1 MGGTI
6 LARKSKLTARIDPEL
21 LHLTYKELAE
31 RMGISVDA
39 ARMKAKREAKKGRW
53 QIIPGNHPSDKVTVI
68 IPDSDLNTQG
78 ERVGT
83 DEAERYGYAKGR
95 TPKPEQD
102 EKLFTLYADAQA
114 RIQMLT
120 DQLLEAQNDRIELAA
135 STMREMALAAE
146 IDALQ
151 AQLNRALADV
161 AYHRRTWWQRLT
173 NSNL

>member
-1 MGGTI
+1 M
-6 LARKSKLTARIDPEL
+6 ARKPKLAASVEPEL
-21 LHLTYKELAE
+21 LHFTYKELAE
-31 RMGISVDA
+31 RIGVSVDA

-53 QIIPGNHPSDKVTVI
+53 QIIPGNHPSDKVTVL

-78 ERVGT
+78 ERVGPDAPEHLGRT
-83 DEAERYGYAKGR
+83 KGR
-95 TPKPEQD
+95 TPKPEHD
-102 EKLFTLYADAQA
+102 ETLFTLYTDAQQ
-114 RIQMLT
+114 RIQTLT

-161 AYHRRTWWQRLT
+161 AYQRRTWWQKIT
-173 NSNL
+173 GGI

>member
-1 MGGTI
+1 M
-6 LARKSKLTARIDPEL
+6 ARKPKPIARIEPEL
-21 LHLTYKELAE
+21 RHMTYKQLAE
-31 RMGISVDA
+31 RMGVSVDA

-83 DEAERYGYAKGR
+83 DEPERYSYAKGR
-95 TPKPEQD
+95 TPKPEHD
-102 EKLFTLYADAQA
+102 ETLFTLYTDAQA
-114 RIQMLT
+114 RIQALT

-146 IDALQ
+146 IEALQ
-151 AQLNRALADV
+151 DQLNRALADV

>member
-1 MGGTI
+1 
-6 LARKSKLTARIDPEL
+6 LARKPKTTAQIEPEL
-21 LHLTYKELAE
+21 VHLTYKQLAQ
-31 RMGISVDA
+31 RIGVSVDA

-53 QIIPGNHPSDKVTVI
+53 QIIAGNHPSDKVTVI
-68 IPDSDLNTQG
+68 IPDSDLNAQP
-78 ERVGT
+78 ERVST
-83 DEAERYGYAKGR
+83 DEPERYGYTKGR

-102 EKLFTLYADAQA
+102 DKLFTLYAEAQQ

-146 IDALQ
+146 IEALQ
-151 AQLNRALADV
+151 AQLTRALDDI
-161 AYHRRTWWQRLT
+161 AYQRRTWWQRLT

>member
-1 MGGTI
+1 M
-6 LARKSKLTARIDPEL
+6 ARKPKLAASAEPEL

-31 RMGISVDA
+31 RIGVSVDA
-39 ARMKAKREAKKGRW
+39 ARMKAKREAKKGNW

-83 DEAERYGYAKGR
+83 DEPERYGYAKGR
-95 TPKPEQD
+95 TPKPEHD
-102 EKLFTLYADAQA
+102 ETLFTLYTDAQA
-114 RIQMLT
+114 RIQALT

-135 STMREMALAAE
+135 STMREMSLAAE
-146 IDALQ
+146 IEALQ
-151 AQLNRALADV
+151 GQLNRALADV

>member
-1 MGGTI
+1 M
-6 LARKSKLTARIDPEL
+6 ARKPKTTAQIEPEL
-21 LHLTYKELAE
+21 VHLTYKQLAQ
-31 RMGISVDA
+31 RIGVSVDA

-53 QIIPGNHPSDKVTVI
+53 QIIAGNHPSDKVTVI
-68 IPDSDLNTQG
+68 IPDSDLNAQP
-78 ERVGT
+78 ERVST
-83 DEAERYGYAKGR
+83 DEPERYGYTKGR

-102 EKLFTLYADAQA
+102 DKLFTLYAEAQQ

-146 IDALQ
+146 IEALQ
-151 AQLNRALADV
+151 AQLTRALDDI
-161 AYHRRTWWQRLT
+161 AYQRRTWWQRLT

>member
-1 MGGTI
+1 M
-6 LARKSKLTARIDPEL
+6 ARKPKLADSIEPEL
-21 LHLTYKELAE
+21 LHFTYKALAE
-31 RMGISVDA
+31 RIGVSVDA

-83 DEAERYGYAKGR
+83 DAPERYGYTKGR
-95 TPKPEQD
+95 TPKPEHD
-102 EKLFTLYADAQA
+102 ETLFTLYADAQA
-114 RIQMLT
+114 RIQALT

-146 IDALQ
+146 IEALQ
-151 AQLNRALADV
+151 GQLNRALADI
-161 AYHRRTWWQRLT
+161 AYQRRTWWQRLT
-173 NSNL
+173 NSGL

>member
-1 MGGTI
+1 M
-6 LARKSKLTARIDPEL
+6 ARKPKPIARSEPEL
-21 LHLTYKELAE
+21 LHLTYKELAG
-31 RMGISVDA
+31 RLGISVDA

-83 DEAERYGYAKGR
+83 DAPERYGYTKDR
-95 TPKPEQD
+95 TPKPEHD
-102 EKLFTLYADAQA
+102 ETLFTLYTEAQQ
-114 RIQMLT
+114 RIQELT

-146 IDALQ
+146 IEALQ
-151 AQLNRALADV
+151 AQLDRALEDI
-161 AYHRRTWWQRLT
+161 AYHRRTWWQRLMGRG
-173 NSNL
+173 LK

>member
-1 MGGTI
+1 M
-6 LARKSKLTARIDPEL
+6 ARKPKLADSIEPEL

-31 RMGISVDA
+31 RIGVSVDA
-39 ARMKAKREAKKGRW
+39 ARMKAKRETKKGRW

-68 IPDSDLNTQG
+68 IPDSDLNIQG

-83 DEAERYGYAKGR
+83 DAPERYGYTKGR
-95 TPKPEQD
+95 TPKPEHD
-102 EKLFTLYADAQA
+102 ETLFTLYTEAQG
-114 RIQMLT
+114 RIQALT

-135 STMREMALAAE
+135 ITMREMALAAE

>member
-1 MGGTI
+1 M
-6 LARKSKLTARIDPEL
+6 ARKPNLIASAEPEL

-31 RMGISVDA
+31 RIGVSADA

-53 QIIPGNHPSDKVTVI
+53 KIMAGNHPSDKVTVI
-68 IPDSDLNTQG
+68 IPDSDLNKRG

-83 DEAERYGYAKGR
+83 DAPKRYDSPRGQ
-95 TPKPEQD
+95 THKPEQD
-102 EKLFTLYADAQA
+102 EKLFTLYADAQQ
-114 RIQMLT
+114 RIQTLT

-151 AQLNRALADV
+151 AQLNRALADI
-161 AYHRRTWWQRLT
+161 AYQRRTWWQRLT
-173 NSNL
+173 NSGL